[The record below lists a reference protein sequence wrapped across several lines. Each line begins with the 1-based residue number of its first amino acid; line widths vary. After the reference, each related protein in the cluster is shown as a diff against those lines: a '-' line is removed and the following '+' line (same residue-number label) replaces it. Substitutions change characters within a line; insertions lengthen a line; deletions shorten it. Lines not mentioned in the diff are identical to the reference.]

1 MSDTEKKIKIK
12 RTVQQVTRTSAPVS
26 GIRHFGAP
34 LPTSDIA
41 KLRQELD
48 DMTEVLMGRVDPPI
62 PPENI
67 GSLME
72 VANAYYSRGMEI
84 AGRIQRMEAQG
95 VVLKNSEM
103 YRFRTGELRTF
114 NDMAKA
120 ACELGSRRITV
131 AAMEA
136 DERYG

>member
-1 MSDTEKKIKIK
+1 
-12 RTVQQVTRTSAPVS
+12 
-26 GIRHFGAP
+26 
-34 LPTSDIA
+34 
-41 KLRQELD
+41 
-48 DMTEVLMGRVDPPI
+48 
-62 PPENI
+62 
-67 GSLME
+67 ME

-84 AGRIQRMEAQG
+84 AARIQRMEAQG

-120 ACELGSRRITV
+120 AVELGSRRITI
-131 AAMEA
+131 ATMEA